1 MQILIVYPR
10 QLKSGALSIQTSE
23 TDPPHTPQPIHLL
36 PNPTTKLM
44 AAAMRY
50 EKWELAIS
58 PVVNVDFVSIVPN
71 ERQLV
76 IHSRIIVNT
85 EG

>member
-23 TDPPHTPQPIHLL
+23 TDPPHTKL

-58 PVVNVDFVSIVPN
+58 PVVNVDFMSIVPN